1 MIKRTVLDAIVVVAS
16 VVILSFAWQ
25 MLLEYLKRDNPQLS
39 TSFHTQFAPLFL
51 VVMVYAAV
59 RGRARKK
66 ESGQ

>member
-25 MLLEYLKRDNPQLS
+25 LLLEYLKRDNPQLS
-39 TSFHTQFAPLFL
+39 TSFLTQLAPLFL
-51 VVMVYAAV
+51 VVTVYAAV

-66 ESGQ
+66 ESSQ

>member
-39 TSFHTQFAPLFL
+39 TSFFVQLAPFFL

-59 RGRARKK
+59 RGRARKE